1 MLAQRTLGHGGVPT
15 AERTSCAESPSAREP
30 LVDVEAAHTCEV
42 RVLDIALVSGH
53 TGTVN
58 HDVVCGLLTRCLQD
72 VSATMLVWPFCLF
85 VTCPLMFNYF
95 FP

>member
-1 MLAQRTLGHGGVPT
+1 M
-15 AERTSCAESPSAREP
+15 
-30 LVDVEAAHTCEV
+30 
-42 RVLDIALVSGH
+42 LDIALVAGH

-58 HDVVCGLLTRCLQD
+58 HDVVCGLLTKCLQD
-72 VSATMLVWPFCLF
+72 VSATMLVLPFCLF